1 MHVDESGA
9 ISMFAEIAKKKCL
22 HNATMRVFLLQS
34 RFSSIRKIEIWMIAV
49 ERIAN
54 MHKNREKKKN
64 TNVFNY
70 CANLE
75 IKSGNFR

>member
-1 MHVDESGA
+1 
-9 ISMFAEIAKKKCL
+9 
-22 HNATMRVFLLQS
+22 
-34 RFSSIRKIEIWMIAV
+34 MIAV

-64 TNVFNY
+64 TNVSNY

-75 IKSGNFR
+75 IKSDNFR